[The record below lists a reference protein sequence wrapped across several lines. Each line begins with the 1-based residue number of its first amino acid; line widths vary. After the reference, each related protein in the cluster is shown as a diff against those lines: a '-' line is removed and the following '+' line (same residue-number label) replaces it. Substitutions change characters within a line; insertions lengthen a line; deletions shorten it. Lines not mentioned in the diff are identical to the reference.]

1 MRVVAR
7 RTGEPVDGLRDR
19 AGGHTAAVDVVIDD
33 VGDSPKVGHSRFS
46 DSASANLVLFVF
58 INCLTS
64 GALLVR
70 LRQRGVLRRAASAPV
85 SSWGITVGLAAGW
98 IGLAVLQ
105 SALVIGITWAA
116 FGVTWGDPM
125 AASALVVVYGLVGCG
140 AGLLVGVIGNDV
152 DRVAAVT
159 PVIGLITAALG
170 GCMMPI
176 EIFPPTMVTIAHAA
190 PQYWA
195 LRAWH
200 AVIYDGVG
208 LGGVAVE
215 LAVLSGFA
223 VVLLAGAALGL
234 RRRL

>member
-1 MRVVAR
+1 PR
-7 RTGEPVDGLRDR
+7 
-19 AGGHTAAVDVVIDD
+19 
-33 VGDSPKVGHSRFS
+33 VGHSRFS

>member
-1 MRVVAR
+1 MDA
-7 RTGEPVDGLRDR
+7 TGSAEALEE
-19 AGGHTAAVDVVIDD
+19 AA
-33 VGDSPKVGHSRFS
+33 
-46 DSASANLVLFVF
+46 
-58 INCLTS
+58 
-64 GALLVR
+64 
-70 LRQRGVLRRAASAPV
+70 AASDA
-85 SSWGITVGLAAGW
+85 
-98 IGLAVLQ
+98 
-105 SALVIGITWAA
+105 ALV
-116 FGVTWGDPM
+116 F
-125 AASALVVVYGLVGCG
+125 LGCG

-215 LAVLSGFA
+215 LAVLSAFA

>member
-1 MRVVAR
+1 M
-7 RTGEPVDGLRDR
+7 
-19 AGGHTAAVDVVIDD
+19 
-33 VGDSPKVGHSRFS
+33 
-46 DSASANLVLFVF
+46 
-58 INCLTS
+58 
-64 GALLVR
+64 
-70 LRQRGVLRRAASAPV
+70 

-195 LRAWH
+195 LRAWY

-234 RRRL
+234 TAALTAVRSVAERAVSAWRPHAASTCSGNIAASTRRGGLLNVIGEDVQRLRARHLADGLYHLHPHLLRPKVGSLE

>member
-1 MRVVAR
+1 
-7 RTGEPVDGLRDR
+7 
-19 AGGHTAAVDVVIDD
+19 
-33 VGDSPKVGHSRFS
+33 
-46 DSASANLVLFVF
+46 
-58 INCLTS
+58 
-64 GALLVR
+64 
-70 LRQRGVLRRAASAPV
+70 
-85 SSWGITVGLAAGW
+85 
-98 IGLAVLQ
+98 
-105 SALVIGITWAA
+105 
-116 FGVTWGDPM
+116 
-125 AASALVVVYGLVGCG
+125 
-140 AGLLVGVIGNDV
+140 
-152 DRVAAVT
+152 
-159 PVIGLITAALG
+159 
-170 GCMMPI
+170 MPI